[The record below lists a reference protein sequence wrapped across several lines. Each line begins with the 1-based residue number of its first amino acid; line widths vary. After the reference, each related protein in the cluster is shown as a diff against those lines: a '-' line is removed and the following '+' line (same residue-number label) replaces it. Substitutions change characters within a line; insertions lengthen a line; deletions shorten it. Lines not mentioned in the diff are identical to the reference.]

1 MLDNGLPSVV
11 MGDMNFSCNV
21 DNEGYKQC
29 YVLSRYNVFHC
40 DEFIDGGTG
49 NCVTYYN
56 HSLHHSSF
64 LDHVFVSNTIRKDIL
79 YAEVHESGV
88 NLSDHIPVIYTF
100 CWLLKPQGC
109 ITKVQKKVKQY
120 SWRWDKSYVGYYYQ
134 CSDQKLRA
142 VDIPRICNCD
152 LDCTNDHH
160 LNSINMYY
168 DNIVAALHSAAS
180 SAIQRIPCCSLKPF
194 WNEELDR
201 LKQDSIFWHN
211 LWVDAGRPSSGVL
224 QNLRLACKAK
234 YKLAIRNAYV
244 SFEDKLSDELYSHFV
259 NKRIPEFW
267 KSWNAKFRR
276 NVINLLTSMVI
287 LMMQTLLMN
296 LLYILTKF
304 FVMMMIRWLIM
315 ISHISVLNVLEITCN
330 LAMSVWTRLLLN
342 VLINV

>member
-1 MLDNGLPSVV
+1 MIRVEITEWNE
-11 MGDMNFSCNV
+11 MGFAT
-21 DNEGYKQC
+21 EA
-29 YVLSRYNVFHC
+29 
-40 DEFIDGGTG
+40 
-49 NCVTYYN
+49 
-56 HSLHHSSF
+56 SSA
-64 LDHVFVSNTIRKDIL
+64 
-79 YAEVHESGV
+79 Y
-88 NLSDHIPVIYTF
+88 
-100 CWLLKPQGC
+100 
-109 ITKVQKKVKQY
+109 
-120 SWRWDKSYVGYYYQ
+120 
-134 CSDQKLRA
+134 QKLCY
-142 VDIPRICNCD
+142 IEKLCYID
-152 LDCTNDHH
+152 LNCTNGHH
-160 LNSINMYY
+160 LNAINMYY
-168 DNIVAALHSAAS
+168 ENIVAALHSAAS